1 MLAKDDDWL
10 TAGNQLDDSL
20 LMDDLWDDDADPQ
33 NDKGAA
39 SHSTGSAFPQD
50 NAETLPQK
58 AGGTG
63 SSPNVPTV
71 SQSNRESILGE
82 NANTFPQYFDDS
94 FPQSDESTTHQSDSN
109 PFQQEDVDPFQQDDR
124 HLPTQEKEESFSRSN
139 DSTVSRSNSAPLSQE
154 DAETIPHST
163 EHTVPQSNKA
173 TDSQDNKGTASRPI
187 RTTAPQDTVTPV
199 QQDTVA
205 PVQQDTVVPVQQD
218 TADTSP
224 QENAENLDQI
234 DLLANG
240 YDPFKEFADSA
251 EDRNDKESEE
261 QSAVSAFPQNNEET
275 REQGK
280 GPEEYDPFEQFDLQS
295 DDSSEPPTEQN
306 ERRDDNIIQDSSAD
320 SKKNVDMRE
329 QGDIETVF
337 PSNVP
342 MQNQRDSETEE
353 QYDSSSFQQ
362 EDSSPVRQDTGE
374 TYPKDTDSADPFDL
388 WDDPS
393 EPPEGEPQ
401 TSSPSAGSPSADDYP
416 TQTFQTGDDFWSQ
429 TDDESNGQWNAGQQ
443 TNGMPPQ
450 QFDNPPFPQES
461 VFPVEHQYDFP
472 FPQENTDIEN
482 RENGGTLIKIIAV
495 AAAILIGLGALIG
508 GGAYTY
514 HAYTTHVAEQQAEA
528 DRKQRQQSLVKAQ
541 NKWDGRKR
549 KADDLVSTI
558 KASPVA
564 ENSDV
569 QKAVEALQKTTTG
582 NPMTEK
588 DITSAL
594 EKLDGEYEK
603 TNRTYTDAMQAKAKE
618 TRTTLDGLVQQ
629 ANGLADAPDGNDKKQ
644 MQSLASQWKSTE
656 ITSDNLSDAITAST
670 ELKNLISKVDK
681 AKKDADAKK
690 KAEEEAKAKA
700 EAERQAQA
708 QQEQQQAQQ
717 PQQNPYGNMYY
728 WGGGYG
734 STGGS
739 TGGPTGGSTGNSGGG
754 VSPPPQQETPPKGN
768 SGGNVG

>member
-20 LMDDLWDDDADPQ
+20 LMDDLWDDDAAPQ
-33 NDKGAA
+33 DDKGTA
-39 SHSTGSAFPQD
+39 SHSTGSTFPQD

-58 AGGTG
+58 GDGTG
-63 SSPNVPTV
+63 SSSNVPTV
-71 SQSNRESILGE
+71 PQSNRESIPGE

-109 PFQQEDVDPFQQDDR
+109 PFQQEDVGPFQQEYNQ
-124 HLPTQEKEESFSRSN
+124 LSTQEKEEAFSRSN
-139 DSTVSRSNSAPLSQE
+139 DSTVSRSNSASLSQE

-163 EHTVPQSNKA
+163 EYTVPQSDKT
-173 TDSQDNKGTASRPI
+173 TDSQDSKGTASRPI
-187 RTTAPQDTVTPV
+187 RTAAPQNTV
-199 QQDTVA
+199 D
-205 PVQQDTVVPVQQD
+205 PVQQD
-218 TADTSP
+218 TADTTP
-224 QENAENLDQI
+224 QENAENPDQI

-240 YDPFKEFADSA
+240 YDPFKEFIDSA
-251 EDRNDKESEE
+251 EDHNDKKSEE

-295 DDSSEPPTEQN
+295 DDSSEPTTEQN

-320 SKKNVDMRE
+320 SKKNVDMQE

-342 MQNQRDSETEE
+342 MQNQWNSETEE

-362 EDSSPVRQDTGE
+362 EDGSPVRQDTGE

-393 EPPEGEPQ
+393 EPPEGGPQ
-401 TSSPSAGSPSADDYP
+401 TSSPSAGSLGADDYP

-429 TDDESNGQWNAGQQ
+429 TDDESNDQWNTGQQ

-450 QFDNPPFPQES
+450 QFDNPPFPQEN
-461 VFPVEHQYDFP
+461 VFPVEHQYDSP
-472 FPQENTDIEN
+472 FPQENTDTEN
-482 RENGGTLIKIIAV
+482 KGNGGTLIKIIAV

-569 QKAVEALQKTTTG
+569 QKAMEALQKTTTG

-656 ITSDNLSDAITAST
+656 ITSDNLSDAISAST

-728 WGGGYG
+728 GGGGYG

-739 TGGPTGGSTGNSGGG
+739 TSGSTGNSGGG
-754 VSPPPQQETPPKGN
+754 VSPQPQQETPPKGN

>member
-1 MLAKDDDWL
+1 M
-10 TAGNQLDDSL
+10 
-20 LMDDLWDDDADPQ
+20 
-33 NDKGAA
+33 
-39 SHSTGSAFPQD
+39 
-50 NAETLPQK
+50 
-58 AGGTG
+58 
-63 SSPNVPTV
+63 
-71 SQSNRESILGE
+71 E
-82 NANTFPQYFDDS
+82 NP
-94 FPQSDESTTHQSDSN
+94 
-109 PFQQEDVDPFQQDDR
+109 
-124 HLPTQEKEESFSRSN
+124 
-139 DSTVSRSNSAPLSQE
+139 
-154 DAETIPHST
+154 
-163 EHTVPQSNKA
+163 
-173 TDSQDNKGTASRPI
+173 
-187 RTTAPQDTVTPV
+187 
-199 QQDTVA
+199 
-205 PVQQDTVVPVQQD
+205 
-218 TADTSP
+218 
-224 QENAENLDQI
+224 DQI

-240 YDPFKEFADSA
+240 YDPFKEFIDSA
-251 EDRNDKESEE
+251 EDHNDKKSEE
-261 QSAVSAFPQNNEET
+261 QSAVSAFPQNNEEA

-295 DDSSEPPTEQN
+295 DDSSEPTTEQN

-320 SKKNVDMRE
+320 SKKNVDMQE

-342 MQNQRDSETEE
+342 MQNQWNSETEE

-393 EPPEGEPQ
+393 EPPEGGPQ
-401 TSSPSAGSPSADDYP
+401 TSSPSAGSLGADDYP

-429 TDDESNGQWNAGQQ
+429 TDDESNDQWNTGQQ

-450 QFDNPPFPQES
+450 QFDNPPFPQEN
-461 VFPVEHQYDFP
+461 VFPVEHQYDSP
-472 FPQENTDIEN
+472 FPQENTDTEN
-482 RENGGTLIKIIAV
+482 RGNGGTLIKIIAV

-569 QKAVEALQKTTTG
+569 QKAMEALQKTTTG

-644 MQSLASQWKSTE
+644 MQSLVSQWKSTE
-656 ITSDNLSDAITAST
+656 ITSDNLSDAISAST

-734 STGGS
+734 STGG
-739 TGGPTGGSTGNSGGG
+739 G
-754 VSPPPQQETPPKGN
+754 VSPQPQQEMPPKGN

>member
-1 MLAKDDDWL
+1 
-10 TAGNQLDDSL
+10 
-20 LMDDLWDDDADPQ
+20 
-33 NDKGAA
+33 
-39 SHSTGSAFPQD
+39 
-50 NAETLPQK
+50 
-58 AGGTG
+58 
-63 SSPNVPTV
+63 
-71 SQSNRESILGE
+71 
-82 NANTFPQYFDDS
+82 
-94 FPQSDESTTHQSDSN
+94 
-109 PFQQEDVDPFQQDDR
+109 
-124 HLPTQEKEESFSRSN
+124 
-139 DSTVSRSNSAPLSQE
+139 
-154 DAETIPHST
+154 
-163 EHTVPQSNKA
+163 
-173 TDSQDNKGTASRPI
+173 
-187 RTTAPQDTVTPV
+187 
-199 QQDTVA
+199 
-205 PVQQDTVVPVQQD
+205 
-218 TADTSP
+218 
-224 QENAENLDQI
+224 
-234 DLLANG
+234 
-240 YDPFKEFADSA
+240 
-251 EDRNDKESEE
+251 
-261 QSAVSAFPQNNEET
+261 
-275 REQGK
+275 
-280 GPEEYDPFEQFDLQS
+280 
-295 DDSSEPPTEQN
+295 
-306 ERRDDNIIQDSSAD
+306 
-320 SKKNVDMRE
+320 
-329 QGDIETVF
+329 
-337 PSNVP
+337 
-342 MQNQRDSETEE
+342 
-353 QYDSSSFQQ
+353 
-362 EDSSPVRQDTGE
+362 
-374 TYPKDTDSADPFDL
+374 
-388 WDDPS
+388 
-393 EPPEGEPQ
+393 
-401 TSSPSAGSPSADDYP
+401 
-416 TQTFQTGDDFWSQ
+416 
-429 TDDESNGQWNAGQQ
+429 
-443 TNGMPPQ
+443 MPPQ
-450 QFDNPPFPQES
+450 QFDNPPFPQEN
-461 VFPVEHQYDFP
+461 VFPVEHQYDSP
-472 FPQENTDIEN
+472 FPQENTDTEN
-482 RENGGTLIKIIAV
+482 RGNGGTLIKIIAV

-569 QKAVEALQKTTTG
+569 QKAMEALQKTTTG

-656 ITSDNLSDAITAST
+656 ITSDNLSDAISAST

-739 TGGPTGGSTGNSGGG
+739 TGNSGGG
-754 VSPPPQQETPPKGN
+754 VSPQPQQEMPPKGN

>member
-20 LMDDLWDDDADPQ
+20 LMDDLWDDDAAPQ
-33 NDKGAA
+33 DDKGTA
-39 SHSTGSAFPQD
+39 SHSTGSTFPQD

-58 AGGTG
+58 GDGAG
-63 SSPNVPTV
+63 SSSNVPTV
-71 SQSNRESILGE
+71 PQSNRESIPGE

-109 PFQQEDVDPFQQDDR
+109 PFQQEDVDPFQQEYNQ
-124 HLPTQEKEESFSRSN
+124 LSTQEKEESFSRSN
-139 DSTVSRSNSAPLSQE
+139 DSTVSRSNSASLSQE

-163 EHTVPQSNKA
+163 EHTVPQSDKT
-173 TDSQDNKGTASRPI
+173 TDSQDSKGTASRPI
-187 RTTAPQDTVTPV
+187 RTTAPQNTV
-199 QQDTVA
+199 D
-205 PVQQDTVVPVQQD
+205 PVQQD
-218 TADTSP
+218 TADTTP
-224 QENAENLDQI
+224 QENAENPDQI

-240 YDPFKEFADSA
+240 YDPFKEFIDSA
-251 EDRNDKESEE
+251 EDHNDKKSEE

-275 REQGK
+275 QEQGK

-295 DDSSEPPTEQN
+295 DDSSEPTTEQN

-320 SKKNVDMRE
+320 SKKNVDMQE

-342 MQNQRDSETEE
+342 MQNQWNSETEE

-393 EPPEGEPQ
+393 EPPEGGPQ
-401 TSSPSAGSPSADDYP
+401 TSSPSAGSLGADDYP

-429 TDDESNGQWNAGQQ
+429 TDDESNGQWNTGQQ

-450 QFDNPPFPQES
+450 QFDNPPFPQEN
-461 VFPVEHQYDFP
+461 VFPVEHQYDSP
-472 FPQENTDIEN
+472 FPQENTDTEN
-482 RENGGTLIKIIAV
+482 RGNGGTLIKIIAV

-569 QKAVEALQKTTTG
+569 QKAMEALQKTTTG

-656 ITSDNLSDAITAST
+656 ITSDNLSDAISAST

-728 WGGGYG
+728 RGGGYG

-739 TGGPTGGSTGNSGGG
+739 TGGSIGNSGGG
-754 VSPPPQQETPPKGN
+754 VSPQPQQETPPKGN

>member
-20 LMDDLWDDDADPQ
+20 LMDDLWDDDAAPQ
-33 NDKGAA
+33 DDKGTA
-39 SHSTGSAFPQD
+39 SHSTGSTFPQD

-58 AGGTG
+58 GDGAG
-63 SSPNVPTV
+63 SSSNVPIV
-71 SQSNRESILGE
+71 PQSNRESIPGE

-109 PFQQEDVDPFQQDDR
+109 PFQQEDVDPFQQGDSQ
-124 HLPTQEKEESFSRSN
+124 LSTQEKEESFSRSN
-139 DSTVSRSNSAPLSQE
+139 DSTVSHSNSASLSQE

-163 EHTVPQSNKA
+163 EHTVPQSDKT
-173 TDSQDNKGTASRPI
+173 TDSQDGKGTASRPI
-187 RTTAPQDTVTPV
+187 RTTAPQNTV
-199 QQDTVA
+199 D
-205 PVQQDTVVPVQQD
+205 PVQQD
-218 TADTSP
+218 TADTTP
-224 QENAENLDQI
+224 QENAENPDQI

-240 YDPFKEFADSA
+240 YDPFKEFIDSA
-251 EDRNDKESEE
+251 EDHNDKKSEE

-295 DDSSEPPTEQN
+295 DDSSEPTTEQN

-320 SKKNVDMRE
+320 SKKNVDMQE

-342 MQNQRDSETEE
+342 MQNQWNSETEE

-393 EPPEGEPQ
+393 EPPEGGPQ
-401 TSSPSAGSPSADDYP
+401 TSSPSAGSLGADDYP

-429 TDDESNGQWNAGQQ
+429 TDDESNGQWNTGQQ

-450 QFDNPPFPQES
+450 QFDNPPFPQEN
-461 VFPVEHQYDFP
+461 VFPVEHQYDSP
-472 FPQENTDIEN
+472 FPQENTDTEN
-482 RENGGTLIKIIAV
+482 RGNGGTLIKIIAV

-569 QKAVEALQKTTTG
+569 QKAMEALQKTTTG

-656 ITSDNLSDAITAST
+656 ITSDNLSDAISAST

-728 WGGGYG
+728 GGGGYG

-739 TGGPTGGSTGNSGGG
+739 TGGSTVNSGGG
-754 VSPPPQQETPPKGN
+754 VSPQPQQETPPKGN

>member
-71 SQSNRESILGE
+71 PQSNRESILGE

-109 PFQQEDVDPFQQDDR
+109 PFQQEDVDPFQQEYNQ
-124 HLPTQEKEESFSRSN
+124 LSTQEKEEPFSRSN
-139 DSTVSRSNSAPLSQE
+139 DSTVSRSNSASLSQE

-163 EHTVPQSNKA
+163 EHTVPQSDKT
-173 TDSQDNKGTASRPI
+173 TDSQDSKGTASRPI
-187 RTTAPQDTVTPV
+187 RTTAPQNTV
-199 QQDTVA
+199 D
-205 PVQQDTVVPVQQD
+205 PVQQD
-218 TADTSP
+218 TADTTP
-224 QENAENLDQI
+224 RENAENPDQI

-251 EDRNDKESEE
+251 EDRNDKKSEE

-295 DDSSEPPTEQN
+295 DDSSEPTTEQN

-320 SKKNVDMRE
+320 SKKNVDMQE

-429 TDDESNGQWNAGQQ
+429 TDDESNGQWNTGQQ

-450 QFDNPPFPQES
+450 QFDNPPFPQE
-461 VFPVEHQYDFP
+461 
-472 FPQENTDIEN
+472 NTDTEN

-569 QKAVEALQKTTTG
+569 QKAMEALRKTTTG

-754 VSPPPQQETPPKGN
+754 VSPQPQQETPPKGN

>member
-20 LMDDLWDDDADPQ
+20 LMDDLWDDDAAPQ
-33 NDKGAA
+33 DDKGTA
-39 SHSTGSAFPQD
+39 SHSTGSTFPQD

-58 AGGTG
+58 GDGAG
-63 SSPNVPTV
+63 SSSNVPTV
-71 SQSNRESILGE
+71 PQSNRESIPGE

-109 PFQQEDVDPFQQDDR
+109 PFQQEDVDPFQQDDSQ
-124 HLPTQEKEESFSRSN
+124 LSTQEKEESFSRSN
-139 DSTVSRSNSAPLSQE
+139 SASLSQE

-163 EHTVPQSNKA
+163 EHTVPQSDKT
-173 TDSQDNKGTASRPI
+173 TDSQDSKGTASRPI
-187 RTTAPQDTVTPV
+187 RTTAPQNTV
-199 QQDTVA
+199 D
-205 PVQQDTVVPVQQD
+205 PVQQD
-218 TADTSP
+218 TADTTP
-224 QENAENLDQI
+224 QENAENPDQI

-240 YDPFKEFADSA
+240 YDPFKEFIDSA
-251 EDRNDKESEE
+251 EDHNDKKSEE

-280 GPEEYDPFEQFDLQS
+280 GPEKYDPFEQFDLQS
-295 DDSSEPPTEQN
+295 DDSSEPTTEQN

-320 SKKNVDMRE
+320 SKKNVDMQE

-342 MQNQRDSETEE
+342 MQNQWNSETEE

-393 EPPEGEPQ
+393 EPPEGGPQ
-401 TSSPSAGSPSADDYP
+401 TSSPSAGSLGADDYP

-429 TDDESNGQWNAGQQ
+429 TDDESNDQWNTGQQ

-450 QFDNPPFPQES
+450 QFDNPPFPQEN
-461 VFPVEHQYDFP
+461 VFPVEHQYDSP
-472 FPQENTDIEN
+472 FPQENTDTEN
-482 RENGGTLIKIIAV
+482 RGNGGTLIKIIAV

-514 HAYTTHVAEQQAEA
+514 HAYTTHVAGQQAEA

-569 QKAVEALQKTTTG
+569 QKAMEALQKTTTG

-656 ITSDNLSDAITAST
+656 ITSDNLSDAISAST

-739 TGGPTGGSTGNSGGG
+739 TDNSGGE
-754 VSPPPQQETPPKGN
+754 VSPQPQQETPPKGN

>member
-20 LMDDLWDDDADPQ
+20 LMDDLWDDDAAPQ
-33 NDKGAA
+33 DDKGTA
-39 SHSTGSAFPQD
+39 SHSTGSTFPQD

-58 AGGTG
+58 SDGAG
-63 SSPNVPTV
+63 SSSNVPTV
-71 SQSNRESILGE
+71 PQSNRESIPGE

-109 PFQQEDVDPFQQDDR
+109 PFQQEDVDPFQQDDSQLST
-124 HLPTQEKEESFSRSN
+124 HEKEESFSRSN
-139 DSTVSRSNSAPLSQE
+139 DSTVSRFNSASLSQE

-163 EHTVPQSNKA
+163 EHTVPQSDKT
-173 TDSQDNKGTASRPI
+173 TDSQDSKGTASRPI
-187 RTTAPQDTVTPV
+187 RTTAPQNTV
-199 QQDTVA
+199 D
-205 PVQQDTVVPVQQD
+205 PVQQD
-218 TADTSP
+218 TADTTP
-224 QENAENLDQI
+224 QENAENPDQI

-240 YDPFKEFADSA
+240 YDPFKEFIDSA
-251 EDRNDKESEE
+251 EDHNDKKSEE

-295 DDSSEPPTEQN
+295 DDSSEPTTEQN

-320 SKKNVDMRE
+320 SKKNVDMQE

-342 MQNQRDSETEE
+342 MQNQWDSETEE

-393 EPPEGEPQ
+393 EPPEGGPQ
-401 TSSPSAGSPSADDYP
+401 TSSPSAGSLGADDYP

-429 TDDESNGQWNAGQQ
+429 TDDESNGQWNTGQQ

-450 QFDNPPFPQES
+450 QFDNPPFPQEN
-461 VFPVEHQYDFP
+461 VFPVEHQYDSP
-472 FPQENTDIEN
+472 FPQENTDTEN
-482 RENGGTLIKIIAV
+482 RGNGGTLIKIIAI

-569 QKAVEALQKTTTG
+569 QKAMEALQKTTTG

-656 ITSDNLSDAITAST
+656 ITSDNLSDAISAST

-739 TGGPTGGSTGNSGGG
+739 TGGSTDNSGGG
-754 VSPPPQQETPPKGN
+754 VSPQPQQETPPKGN

>member
-20 LMDDLWDDDADPQ
+20 LMDDLWDDDAAPQ
-33 NDKGAA
+33 DDKGTA
-39 SHSTGSAFPQD
+39 SHSTGSTFPQD

-58 AGGTG
+58 GDGAG
-63 SSPNVPTV
+63 SSSNVPTV
-71 SQSNRESILGE
+71 PQSNRESIPGE

-109 PFQQEDVDPFQQDDR
+109 PFQQEDVVPFQQDDSQ
-124 HLPTQEKEESFSRSN
+124 LSTQEKEESFSRSN
-139 DSTVSRSNSAPLSQE
+139 DSTVSRSNSASLSQE

-163 EHTVPQSNKA
+163 EHTVPQSDKT
-173 TDSQDNKGTASRPI
+173 TDSQDSKGTASRPI
-187 RTTAPQDTVTPV
+187 RTTAPQNTV
-199 QQDTVA
+199 D
-205 PVQQDTVVPVQQD
+205 PVQQD
-218 TADTSP
+218 TADTTP
-224 QENAENLDQI
+224 QENAENPDQI

-240 YDPFKEFADSA
+240 YDPFKEFIDSA
-251 EDRNDKESEE
+251 EDHNDKKSEE

-295 DDSSEPPTEQN
+295 DDSSEPTTEQN

-320 SKKNVDMRE
+320 SKKNVDMQE

-342 MQNQRDSETEE
+342 MQNQWNSETEE

-393 EPPEGEPQ
+393 EPPEGGPQ
-401 TSSPSAGSPSADDYP
+401 TSSPSAGSLGADDYP

-429 TDDESNGQWNAGQQ
+429 TDDESNDQWNTGQQ

-450 QFDNPPFPQES
+450 QFDNPPFPQEN
-461 VFPVEHQYDFP
+461 VFPVEHQYDSP
-472 FPQENTDIEN
+472 FPQENTDTEN
-482 RENGGTLIKIIAV
+482 RGNGGTLIKIIAV

-569 QKAVEALQKTTTG
+569 QKAMEALQKTTTG

-656 ITSDNLSDAITAST
+656 ITSDNLSDAISAST

-739 TGGPTGGSTGNSGGG
+739 TGESTGNSGGG
-754 VSPPPQQETPPKGN
+754 VSPQPQQETPPKGN

>member
-63 SSPNVPTV
+63 SSSNVPTV
-71 SQSNRESILGE
+71 SQSNRESIPGE

-94 FPQSDESTTHQSDSN
+94 FPQSDESTTHQSDSD
-109 PFQQEDVDPFQQDDR
+109 PFQQEDVDPFQQDDVDPFQQDDR
-124 HLPTQEKEESFSRSN
+124 QLPTQEKEESFSRSN
-139 DSTVSRSNSAPLSQE
+139 DSTVSRSNSATLSQE

-163 EHTVPQSNKA
+163 DHTVPQSNKT
-173 TDSQDNKGTASRPI
+173 TDSQGNKGTASRPI
-187 RTTAPQDTVTPV
+187 RTTVPQNTVE
-199 QQDTVA
+199 
-205 PVQQDTVVPVQQD
+205 PVQQD
-218 TADTSP
+218 TADTTP

-240 YDPFKEFADSA
+240 YDPFEEFADSA
-251 EDRNDKESEE
+251 EDCNDKKSEE
-261 QSAVSAFPQNNEET
+261 QSTVSAFPQNNEET

-320 SKKNVDMRE
+320 SKKNVDMQE

-401 TSSPSAGSPSADDYP
+401 TSSPSTGSPSADDYP

-450 QFDNPPFPQES
+450 QFDNPPFPQEI
-461 VFPVEHQYDFP
+461 
-472 FPQENTDIEN
+472 TDTEN
-482 RENGGTLIKIIAV
+482 RENGGTLTKIIAV

-549 KADDLVSTI
+549 RADDLVSTI

-569 QKAVEALQKTTTG
+569 QNAVEALQKTTTG

-656 ITSDNLSDAITAST
+656 ITSDNLSDAIAAST

-681 AKKDADAKK
+681 AKKDTDAKK

-739 TGGPTGGSTGNSGGG
+739 TGNSGGG

-768 SGGNVG
+768 SGGNIG

>member
-94 FPQSDESTTHQSDSN
+94 FPQSGESTTHQSDSN

-154 DAETIPHST
+154 DAETIPHYT

-187 RTTAPQDTVTPV
+187 RTTAPQNTVTPV

-205 PVQQDTVVPVQQD
+205 PVQQD

-320 SKKNVDMRE
+320 SKKNVDMQE
-329 QGDIETVF
+329 QGDIEPVF

-342 MQNQRDSETEE
+342 MQNQRGSETEE

-472 FPQENTDIEN
+472 FPQENTDTEN

>member
-63 SSPNVPTV
+63 SSSNVPTV
-71 SQSNRESILGE
+71 SQSNRESIPGE

-94 FPQSDESTTHQSDSN
+94 FPQSDESTTHQSDSDPFQQEDVD

-124 HLPTQEKEESFSRSN
+124 QLPTQEKEESFSRSN
-139 DSTVSRSNSAPLSQE
+139 DSTVSRSNSATLSQE

-163 EHTVPQSNKA
+163 EHTVPQSNKT

-187 RTTAPQDTVTPV
+187 RTTAPQNTV
-199 QQDTVA
+199 D
-205 PVQQDTVVPVQQD
+205 PVQQD
-218 TADTSP
+218 TADTTP

-251 EDRNDKESEE
+251 EDCNDKESEE
-261 QSAVSAFPQNNEET
+261 QSAVSAFPQNNKET
-275 REQGK
+275 RGQGK

-295 DDSSEPPTEQN
+295 GDSSEPPTEQN

-320 SKKNVDMRE
+320 SKKNVDMQE
-329 QGDIETVF
+329 QGVIETVF

-362 EDSSPVRQDTGE
+362 EDSSPVKQDTGE
-374 TYPKDTDSADPFDL
+374 KYPKDTDSADPFDL

-450 QFDNPPFPQES
+450 QFDNPPFPQEN
-461 VFPVEHQYDFP
+461 VFPVEHQYDSP
-472 FPQENTDIEN
+472 FPQESTDTEN

-603 TNRTYTDAMQAKAKE
+603 TNRTYTDAMQAKAEE

-656 ITSDNLSDAITAST
+656 ITSDNLSDAITASI

-708 QQEQQQAQQ
+708 QQEPQQAQQ

>member
-58 AGGTG
+58 VGGTG
-63 SSPNVPTV
+63 SSSNVPTV
-71 SQSNRESILGE
+71 PQSNRESIPGE

-109 PFQQEDVDPFQQDDR
+109 PFQQEGVDPFQQDDR

-139 DSTVSRSNSAPLSQE
+139 DSTVSRSNSATLSQE

-163 EHTVPQSNKA
+163 EHTVPQSNKT

-187 RTTAPQDTVTPV
+187 RTTDPQNTV
-199 QQDTVA
+199 D
-205 PVQQDTVVPVQQD
+205 PVQQD
-218 TADTSP
+218 TADTTP
-224 QENAENLDQI
+224 QENAEKLDQI

-251 EDRNDKESEE
+251 EDCNDKKSEE
-261 QSAVSAFPQNNEET
+261 QSTVSAFPQNNEET

-320 SKKNVDMRE
+320 SKKNVDMQG

-342 MQNQRDSETEE
+342 MQNQRGSETEE

-362 EDSSPVRQDTGE
+362 EDSSPVRRDTGE

-450 QFDNPPFPQES
+450 QFDNPPFPQED
-461 VFPVEHQYDFP
+461 VFPVEHQYDSP
-472 FPQENTDIEN
+472 FPQESTDTEN

-603 TNRTYTDAMQAKAKE
+603 TNRTYTDAIQAKAKE

-739 TGGPTGGSTGNSGGG
+739 TGGPTGNSGGG
-754 VSPPPQQETPPKGN
+754 VSPQPQQETPPKGN

>member
-20 LMDDLWDDDADPQ
+20 LMDDLWDDDAAPQ
-33 NDKGAA
+33 DDKGTA
-39 SHSTGSAFPQD
+39 SHSTGSTFPQD

-58 AGGTG
+58 SDGAG
-63 SSPNVPTV
+63 SSSNVPTV
-71 SQSNRESILGE
+71 PQSNRESIPGE

-109 PFQQEDVDPFQQDDR
+109 PFQQEDVDPFQQDDSQLST
-124 HLPTQEKEESFSRSN
+124 HEKEESFSRSN
-139 DSTVSRSNSAPLSQE
+139 DSTVSRFNSASLSQE

-163 EHTVPQSNKA
+163 EHTVPQSDKT
-173 TDSQDNKGTASRPI
+173 TDSQDSKGTASRPI
-187 RTTAPQDTVTPV
+187 RTTAPQNTV
-199 QQDTVA
+199 D
-205 PVQQDTVVPVQQD
+205 PVQQD
-218 TADTSP
+218 TADTTP
-224 QENAENLDQI
+224 QENAENPDQI

-240 YDPFKEFADSA
+240 YDPFKEFIDSA
-251 EDRNDKESEE
+251 EDHNDKKSEE

-295 DDSSEPPTEQN
+295 DDSSEPTTEQN

-320 SKKNVDMRE
+320 SKKNVDMQE

-342 MQNQRDSETEE
+342 MQNHWDSETEE

-393 EPPEGEPQ
+393 EPPEGGPQ
-401 TSSPSAGSPSADDYP
+401 TSSPSAGSLGADDYP

-429 TDDESNGQWNAGQQ
+429 TDDESNGQWNTGQQ

-450 QFDNPPFPQES
+450 QFDNPPFPQEN
-461 VFPVEHQYDFP
+461 VFPVEHQYDSP
-472 FPQENTDIEN
+472 FPQENTDTEN
-482 RENGGTLIKIIAV
+482 RGNGGTLIKIIAI

-569 QKAVEALQKTTTG
+569 QKAMEALQKTTTG

-656 ITSDNLSDAITAST
+656 ITSDNLSDAISAST

-739 TGGPTGGSTGNSGGG
+739 TGGSTDNSGGG
-754 VSPPPQQETPPKGN
+754 VSPQPQQETPPKGN

>member
-20 LMDDLWDDDADPQ
+20 LMDDLWDDDAAPQ
-33 NDKGAA
+33 DDKSAA
-39 SHSTGSAFPQD
+39 SHSTGSTFPQD

-58 AGGTG
+58 SDGTG
-63 SSPNVPTV
+63 SSSNVPTV
-71 SQSNRESILGE
+71 PQSNRESIPSE

-124 HLPTQEKEESFSRSN
+124 QLPTQEKEESFSRSN
-139 DSTVSRSNSAPLSQE
+139 DSTVSRSNSATLSQE
-154 DAETIPHST
+154 DAETLPHST
-163 EHTVPQSNKA
+163 EHTVPQSNKT
-173 TDSQDNKGTASRPI
+173 TDSQDNKGTASHPI
-187 RTTAPQDTVTPV
+187 RTTAPQNTVDPV
-199 QQDTVA
+199 QQDTV
-205 PVQQDTVVPVQQD
+205 DPVQQD
-218 TADTSP
+218 TADTTP

-261 QSAVSAFPQNNEET
+261 QSTVSAFPQNNEET

-306 ERRDDNIIQDSSAD
+306 ERRDDNFIQDSSAD
-320 SKKNVDMRE
+320 SKKNVDMQE

-401 TSSPSAGSPSADDYP
+401 TSSPSTGSPSADDYP

-450 QFDNPPFPQES
+450 QFDNPPFPQEI
-461 VFPVEHQYDFP
+461 VFPVEQQYDSL
-472 FPQENTDIEN
+472 FPQENTDTEN

>member
-20 LMDDLWDDDADPQ
+20 LMDDLWDDDAAPQ
-33 NDKGAA
+33 DDKGTA
-39 SHSTGSAFPQD
+39 SHSTGSTFPQD

-58 AGGTG
+58 GDGAG
-63 SSPNVPTV
+63 SSSNVPTV
-71 SQSNRESILGE
+71 PQSNRESIPGE

-109 PFQQEDVDPFQQDDR
+109 PFQQEDVDPFQQGDSQ
-124 HLPTQEKEESFSRSN
+124 LSTQEKEESFSRSN
-139 DSTVSRSNSAPLSQE
+139 SASLSQE

-163 EHTVPQSNKA
+163 EHTVPQSDKT
-173 TDSQDNKGTASRPI
+173 TDSQDSKGTASRPI
-187 RTTAPQDTVTPV
+187 RTTAPQNTV
-199 QQDTVA
+199 D
-205 PVQQDTVVPVQQD
+205 PVQQD
-218 TADTSP
+218 TADTTP
-224 QENAENLDQI
+224 QENAENPDQI

-240 YDPFKEFADSA
+240 YDPFKEFIDSA
-251 EDRNDKESEE
+251 EDHNDKKSEE

-295 DDSSEPPTEQN
+295 DDSSEPTTEQN

-320 SKKNVDMRE
+320 SKKNVDMQE

-342 MQNQRDSETEE
+342 MQNQWNSETEE

-393 EPPEGEPQ
+393 EPPEGGPQ
-401 TSSPSAGSPSADDYP
+401 TSSPSAGSLGADDYP

-429 TDDESNGQWNAGQQ
+429 TDDESNGQWNTGQQ

-461 VFPVEHQYDFP
+461 VFPVEHQYDSP
-472 FPQENTDIEN
+472 FPQENTDTEN
-482 RENGGTLIKIIAV
+482 RGNGGTLIKIIAV

-569 QKAVEALQKTTTG
+569 QKAMEALQKTTTG

-656 ITSDNLSDAITAST
+656 ITSDNLSDAISVST

-728 WGGGYG
+728 GGGGYG

-739 TGGPTGGSTGNSGGG
+739 TGGLTGNSGGG
-754 VSPPPQQETPPKGN
+754 VSPQPQQEMPPKGN

>member
-63 SSPNVPTV
+63 SSSNVPTV
-71 SQSNRESILGE
+71 SQSNRESIPGE

-94 FPQSDESTTHQSDSN
+94 FPQSDESTTHQSDSDPFQQEDVDPFQQEDVD

-124 HLPTQEKEESFSRSN
+124 QLPTQEKEESFSRSN
-139 DSTVSRSNSAPLSQE
+139 DSTVSRSNSATLSQE

-163 EHTVPQSNKA
+163 EHTVPQSNKT

-187 RTTAPQDTVTPV
+187 RTTAPQNTV
-199 QQDTVA
+199 D
-205 PVQQDTVVPVQQD
+205 PVQQD
-218 TADTSP
+218 TADTTP

-251 EDRNDKESEE
+251 EDCNDKESEE
-261 QSAVSAFPQNNEET
+261 QSAVSAFPQNNKET
-275 REQGK
+275 RGQGK

-295 DDSSEPPTEQN
+295 GDSSEPPTEQN

-320 SKKNVDMRE
+320 SKKNVDMQE
-329 QGDIETVF
+329 QGVIETVF

-362 EDSSPVRQDTGE
+362 EDSSPVKQDTGE
-374 TYPKDTDSADPFDL
+374 KYPKDTDSADPFDL

-450 QFDNPPFPQES
+450 QFDNPPFPQEN
-461 VFPVEHQYDFP
+461 VFPVEHQYDSP
-472 FPQENTDIEN
+472 FPQESTDTEN

-603 TNRTYTDAMQAKAKE
+603 TNRTYTDAMQAKAEE

-728 WGGGYG
+728 WGGG
-734 STGGS
+734 
-739 TGGPTGGSTGNSGGG
+739 STGNSGGG

>member
-20 LMDDLWDDDADPQ
+20 LMDDLWDDDAAPQ
-33 NDKGAA
+33 DDKGTA
-39 SHSTGSAFPQD
+39 SHSTGSTFPQD

-58 AGGTG
+58 GDGAG
-63 SSPNVPTV
+63 SSSNVPTV
-71 SQSNRESILGE
+71 PQSNRESIPGE

-109 PFQQEDVDPFQQDDR
+109 PFQQEDVDPFQQDDSQ
-124 HLPTQEKEESFSRSN
+124 LSTQEKEESFSRSN
-139 DSTVSRSNSAPLSQE
+139 SATLSQE

-163 EHTVPQSNKA
+163 EHTVPQSDKT
-173 TDSQDNKGTASRPI
+173 TDSQGNKGTASRPI
-187 RTTAPQDTVTPV
+187 RTTAPQNTVE
-199 QQDTVA
+199 
-205 PVQQDTVVPVQQD
+205 PVQQD
-218 TADTSP
+218 TADTTP
-224 QENAENLDQI
+224 QENTENLDQI

-251 EDRNDKESEE
+251 EDCNDKKSEE
-261 QSAVSAFPQNNEET
+261 QSTVSAFPQNNEET

-320 SKKNVDMRE
+320 SKKNVNMQE

-461 VFPVEHQYDFP
+461 VFPVEHQYDSP
-472 FPQENTDIEN
+472 FPQESTDTEN

-603 TNRTYTDAMQAKAKE
+603 TNRTYTDAIQAKAKE

-700 EAERQAQA
+700 EAERQAQT

>member
-63 SSPNVPTV
+63 SSSNVPTV
-71 SQSNRESILGE
+71 SQSNRESIPGE

-94 FPQSDESTTHQSDSN
+94 FPQSDESTTHQSDSD

-124 HLPTQEKEESFSRSN
+124 QLPTQEKEESFSRSN
-139 DSTVSRSNSAPLSQE
+139 DSTVSRSNSATLSQE

-163 EHTVPQSNKA
+163 EHTVPQSNKT

-187 RTTAPQDTVTPV
+187 RTTAPQNTV
-199 QQDTVA
+199 D
-205 PVQQDTVVPVQQD
+205 PVQQD
-218 TADTSP
+218 TADTTS

-240 YDPFKEFADSA
+240 YDPF
-251 EDRNDKESEE
+251 
-261 QSAVSAFPQNNEET
+261 
-275 REQGK
+275 
-280 GPEEYDPFEQFDLQS
+280 EQFDLQS
-295 DDSSEPPTEQN
+295 GDSSEPPTEQN

-320 SKKNVDMRE
+320 SKKNVDMQE
-329 QGDIETVF
+329 QGVIETVF

-342 MQNQRDSETEE
+342 MQNQRHSETEE

-362 EDSSPVRQDTGE
+362 EDSSPVKQDTGE
-374 TYPKDTDSADPFDL
+374 KYPKDTDSADPFDL

-450 QFDNPPFPQES
+450 QFDNPPFPQEN
-461 VFPVEHQYDFP
+461 VFPVEHQYDSP
-472 FPQENTDIEN
+472 FPQESTDTEN

-754 VSPPPQQETPPKGN
+754 VSPQPQQETPPKGN

>member
-20 LMDDLWDDDADPQ
+20 LMDDLWDDDAAPQ
-33 NDKGAA
+33 DDKGTA
-39 SHSTGSAFPQD
+39 SHSTGSTFPQD

-58 AGGTG
+58 GDGTG
-63 SSPNVPTV
+63 SSSNVPTV
-71 SQSNRESILGE
+71 PQSNRESIPGE

-109 PFQQEDVDPFQQDDR
+109 PFQQEDVDPFQQDDSQ
-124 HLPTQEKEESFSRSN
+124 LSTQEKEESFSRSN
-139 DSTVSRSNSAPLSQE
+139 DSTVSRSNSASLSQE

-163 EHTVPQSNKA
+163 EHTVPQSDKT
-173 TDSQDNKGTASRPI
+173 TDSQDSKGTASRPI
-187 RTTAPQDTVTPV
+187 RTTAPQNTV
-199 QQDTVA
+199 D
-205 PVQQDTVVPVQQD
+205 PVQQD
-218 TADTSP
+218 TADTTP
-224 QENAENLDQI
+224 QENAENPDQI

-240 YDPFKEFADSA
+240 YDPFKEFIDSA
-251 EDRNDKESEE
+251 EDHNDKKSEE

-295 DDSSEPPTEQN
+295 DDSSEPTTEQN

-320 SKKNVDMRE
+320 SKKNVDMQE

-342 MQNQRDSETEE
+342 MQNQWNSETEE

-393 EPPEGEPQ
+393 EPPEGGPQ
-401 TSSPSAGSPSADDYP
+401 TSSPSAGSLGADDYP

-429 TDDESNGQWNAGQQ
+429 TDDESNDQWNTGQQ

-450 QFDNPPFPQES
+450 QFDNPPFPQEN
-461 VFPVEHQYDFP
+461 VFPVEHQYDSP
-472 FPQENTDIEN
+472 FPQENTDTEN
-482 RENGGTLIKIIAV
+482 RGNGGTLIKIIAV

-569 QKAVEALQKTTTG
+569 QKAMEALQKTTTG

-656 ITSDNLSDAITAST
+656 ITSDNLSDAISAST

-728 WGGGYG
+728 GGGGYG

-739 TGGPTGGSTGNSGGG
+739 TGGPTGNSGGG
-754 VSPPPQQETPPKGN
+754 VSPQPQQEMPPKGN

>member
-20 LMDDLWDDDADPQ
+20 LMDDLWDDDAAPQ
-33 NDKGAA
+33 DDKGTA
-39 SHSTGSAFPQD
+39 SHSTGSTFPQD

-58 AGGTG
+58 GDGAG
-63 SSPNVPTV
+63 SSSNVPTV
-71 SQSNRESILGE
+71 PQSNRESIPGE

-109 PFQQEDVDPFQQDDR
+109 PFQQEDVDPFQQEYNQ
-124 HLPTQEKEESFSRSN
+124 LSTQEKEESFSRSN
-139 DSTVSRSNSAPLSQE
+139 DSTVSRSNSASLSQE

-163 EHTVPQSNKA
+163 EHTVPQSDKT
-173 TDSQDNKGTASRPI
+173 TDSQDSKGTASRPI
-187 RTTAPQDTVTPV
+187 RTTAPQNTV
-199 QQDTVA
+199 D
-205 PVQQDTVVPVQQD
+205 PVQQD
-218 TADTSP
+218 TADTTP
-224 QENAENLDQI
+224 QENAENPDQI

-240 YDPFKEFADSA
+240 YDPFKEFIDSA
-251 EDRNDKESEE
+251 EDHNDKKSEE

-275 REQGK
+275 QEQGK

-295 DDSSEPPTEQN
+295 DDSSEPTTEQN

-320 SKKNVDMRE
+320 SKKNVDMQE

-342 MQNQRDSETEE
+342 MQNQWNSETEE

-393 EPPEGEPQ
+393 EPPEGGPQ
-401 TSSPSAGSPSADDYP
+401 TSSPSAGSLGADDYP

-429 TDDESNGQWNAGQQ
+429 TDDESNGQWNTGQQ

-450 QFDNPPFPQES
+450 QFDNPPFPQEN
-461 VFPVEHQYDFP
+461 VFPVEHQYDSP
-472 FPQENTDIEN
+472 FPQENTDTEN
-482 RENGGTLIKIIAV
+482 RGNGGTLIKIIAV

-569 QKAVEALQKTTTG
+569 QKAMEALQKTTTG

-656 ITSDNLSDAITAST
+656 ITSDNLSDAISAST

-728 WGGGYG
+728 RGWGYG

-739 TGGPTGGSTGNSGGG
+739 TGGSIGNSGGG
-754 VSPPPQQETPPKGN
+754 VSPQPQQETPPKGN

>member
-20 LMDDLWDDDADPQ
+20 LMDDLWDDDAAPQ
-33 NDKGAA
+33 DDKSAA
-39 SHSTGSAFPQD
+39 SHSTGSTFPQD

-58 AGGTG
+58 SDGTG
-63 SSPNVPTV
+63 SSSNVPTV
-71 SQSNRESILGE
+71 PQSNRESIPGE

-109 PFQQEDVDPFQQDDR
+109 PFQQEDVDPFQQEYNQ
-124 HLPTQEKEESFSRSN
+124 LSIQEKEDPFSRSN
-139 DSTVSRSNSAPLSQE
+139 DSTVSRSNSASLSQE

-163 EHTVPQSNKA
+163 EHTVPQSDKT
-173 TDSQDNKGTASRPI
+173 TDSQDSKGTASRPI
-187 RTTAPQDTVTPV
+187 RTTAPQNTV
-199 QQDTVA
+199 D
-205 PVQQDTVVPVQQD
+205 PVQQD
-218 TADTSP
+218 TADTTP

-240 YDPFKEFADSA
+240 YDPFKEFIDSA
-251 EDRNDKESEE
+251 EDHNDKKSEE
-261 QSAVSAFPQNNEET
+261 QSAVSAFPQNNKET
-275 REQGK
+275 RGQGK

-295 DDSSEPPTEQN
+295 GDSSEPPTEQN

-320 SKKNVDMRE
+320 SKKNVDMQE
-329 QGDIETVF
+329 QGVIETVF

-362 EDSSPVRQDTGE
+362 EDSSPVKQDTGE
-374 TYPKDTDSADPFDL
+374 KYPKDTDSADPFDL

-416 TQTFQTGDDFWSQ
+416 TQTFQTGNDFWSQ

-450 QFDNPPFPQES
+450 QFDNPPFPQEN
-461 VFPVEHQYDFP
+461 VFPVEHQYDSP
-472 FPQENTDIEN
+472 FPQENTDTEN

-603 TNRTYTDAMQAKAKE
+603 TNRTYTDAMQAKAEE

>member
-20 LMDDLWDDDADPQ
+20 LMDDLWDDDAAPQ
-33 NDKGAA
+33 DDKGTA
-39 SHSTGSAFPQD
+39 SHSTVSTFPQD

-58 AGGTG
+58 GDGAG
-63 SSPNVPTV
+63 SSSNVPTV
-71 SQSNRESILGE
+71 PQSNRESIPGE

-109 PFQQEDVDPFQQDDR
+109 PFQQEDVDPFQQDDSQ
-124 HLPTQEKEESFSRSN
+124 LSTQEKEESFSRSN
-139 DSTVSRSNSAPLSQE
+139 DSTVSRSNSASLSQE

-163 EHTVPQSNKA
+163 EHTVPQSDKT
-173 TDSQDNKGTASRPI
+173 TDSQDGKGTASRPI
-187 RTTAPQDTVTPV
+187 RTTAPQN
-199 QQDTVA
+199 TVA
-205 PVQQDTVVPVQQD
+205 PVQQDT
-218 TADTSP
+218 ADTTP
-224 QENAENLDQI
+224 QENAENPDQI

-240 YDPFKEFADSA
+240 YDPFKEFIDSA
-251 EDRNDKESEE
+251 EDHNDKKSEE

-295 DDSSEPPTEQN
+295 DDSSEPTTEQN

-320 SKKNVDMRE
+320 SKKNVDMQE

-342 MQNQRDSETEE
+342 MQNQWNSETEE

-393 EPPEGEPQ
+393 EPPEGGPQ
-401 TSSPSAGSPSADDYP
+401 TSSPSAGSLGADDYP

-429 TDDESNGQWNAGQQ
+429 TDDESNDQWNTGQQ

-450 QFDNPPFPQES
+450 QFDNPPFPQEN
-461 VFPVEHQYDFP
+461 VFPVEHQYDSP
-472 FPQENTDIEN
+472 FPQENTDTEN
-482 RENGGTLIKIIAV
+482 RGNGGTLIKIIAV

-569 QKAVEALQKTTTG
+569 QKAMEALQKTTTG

-656 ITSDNLSDAITAST
+656 ITSDNLSDAISAST

-739 TGGPTGGSTGNSGGG
+739 TGNSGGG
-754 VSPPPQQETPPKGN
+754 VSPQPQQEMPPKGN

>member
-1 MLAKDDDWL
+1 MMLAKDDDWL

-63 SSPNVPTV
+63 SSSNVPTV
-71 SQSNRESILGE
+71 SQSNRESIPGE

-109 PFQQEDVDPFQQDDR
+109 PFQQEDVDPFQQEYNQ
-124 HLPTQEKEESFSRSN
+124 LSTQEKEEPFSRSN
-139 DSTVSRSNSAPLSQE
+139 DSTVSRSNSASLSQE

-163 EHTVPQSNKA
+163 EHTVPQSDKT
-173 TDSQDNKGTASRPI
+173 TDSQDSKGTASRPI
-187 RTTAPQDTVTPV
+187 RTTAPQNTV
-199 QQDTVA
+199 D
-205 PVQQDTVVPVQQD
+205 PVQQD
-218 TADTSP
+218 TADTTP
-224 QENAENLDQI
+224 QENAENPDQI

-240 YDPFKEFADSA
+240 YDPFKEFIDSA
-251 EDRNDKESEE
+251 EDHNDKKSEE

-295 DDSSEPPTEQN
+295 DDSSEPTTEQN
-306 ERRDDNIIQDSSAD
+306 ERRDDNIIQVSSTD
-320 SKKNVDMRE
+320 SKKNVDMQE

-337 PSNVP
+337 PSSVP
-342 MQNQRDSETEE
+342 MQNQWNSETEE

-393 EPPEGEPQ
+393 EPPEGGPQ
-401 TSSPSAGSPSADDYP
+401 TSSPSAGSLGADDYP

-429 TDDESNGQWNAGQQ
+429 TDDESNGQWNTGQQ

-450 QFDNPPFPQES
+450 QFDNPPFPQEN
-461 VFPVEHQYDFP
+461 VFPVEQQYDSP
-472 FPQENTDIEN
+472 FPQENTDTEN
-482 RENGGTLIKIIAV
+482 RGNGGTLIKIIAV

-569 QKAVEALQKTTTG
+569 QKAMEALQKTTTG

-656 ITSDNLSDAITAST
+656 ITSDNLSDAISAST

-739 TGGPTGGSTGNSGGG
+739 TGGSTVNSGGG
-754 VSPPPQQETPPKGN
+754 VSPQPQQETPPKGN

>member
-20 LMDDLWDDDADPQ
+20 LMDDLWDDDAAPQ
-33 NDKGAA
+33 DDKGTA
-39 SHSTGSAFPQD
+39 SHSTGSTFPQD

-58 AGGTG
+58 GDGAG
-63 SSPNVPTV
+63 SSSNVPTV
-71 SQSNRESILGE
+71 PQSNRESIPGE

-94 FPQSDESTTHQSDSN
+94 FPQSDESSTHQSDSN
-109 PFQQEDVDPFQQDDR
+109 PFQQEDVDPFQQEYNQ
-124 HLPTQEKEESFSRSN
+124 LSTQEKEEPFSRSN
-139 DSTVSRSNSAPLSQE
+139 DSTVSRSNSASLSQE

-163 EHTVPQSNKA
+163 EHTVPQSDKT
-173 TDSQDNKGTASRPI
+173 TDSQDSKGTASRPI
-187 RTTAPQDTVTPV
+187 RTTAPQNTV
-199 QQDTVA
+199 D
-205 PVQQDTVVPVQQD
+205 PVQQD
-218 TADTSP
+218 TADTTP
-224 QENAENLDQI
+224 QENAENPDQI

-240 YDPFKEFADSA
+240 YDPFKEFIDSA
-251 EDRNDKESEE
+251 EDHNDKKSEE

-295 DDSSEPPTEQN
+295 DDSSEPTTEQN

-320 SKKNVDMRE
+320 SKKNVDMQE
-329 QGDIETVF
+329 QEDIETVF

-342 MQNQRDSETEE
+342 MQNQWNSETEE

-393 EPPEGEPQ
+393 EPPEGGSQ
-401 TSSPSAGSPSADDYP
+401 TSPPSAGSLGADDYP

-429 TDDESNGQWNAGQQ
+429 TDDESNGQWNTGQQ

-450 QFDNPPFPQES
+450 QFDNPPFPQEN
-461 VFPVEHQYDFP
+461 VFPVEHQYDSP
-472 FPQENTDIEN
+472 FPQENTDTEN
-482 RENGGTLIKIIAV
+482 RGNGGTLIKIIAV

-569 QKAVEALQKTTTG
+569 QKAMEALQKTTTG

-656 ITSDNLSDAITAST
+656 ITSDNLSDAISAST

-739 TGGPTGGSTGNSGGG
+739 TGGSTVNSGGG
-754 VSPPPQQETPPKGN
+754 VSPQPQQETPPKGN

>member
-20 LMDDLWDDDADPQ
+20 LMDDLWDDDAAPQ
-33 NDKGAA
+33 DDKGTA
-39 SHSTGSAFPQD
+39 SHSTGSTFPQY

-58 AGGTG
+58 SDGAG
-63 SSPNVPTV
+63 SSSNVPTV
-71 SQSNRESILGE
+71 PQSNRESIPGE

-109 PFQQEDVDPFQQDDR
+109 PFQQEDVDPFQQDDSQLST
-124 HLPTQEKEESFSRSN
+124 HEKEESFSRSN
-139 DSTVSRSNSAPLSQE
+139 DSTVSRSNSASLSQE

-163 EHTVPQSNKA
+163 EHTVPQSDKT
-173 TDSQDNKGTASRPI
+173 TDSQDSKGTASRPI
-187 RTTAPQDTVTPV
+187 RTTAPQNTV
-199 QQDTVA
+199 D
-205 PVQQDTVVPVQQD
+205 PVQQD
-218 TADTSP
+218 TADTTP
-224 QENAENLDQI
+224 QENAENPDQI

-240 YDPFKEFADSA
+240 YDPFKEFIDSA
-251 EDRNDKESEE
+251 EDHNDKKSEE

-295 DDSSEPPTEQN
+295 DDSSEPTTEQN

-320 SKKNVDMRE
+320 SKKNVDMQE

-342 MQNQRDSETEE
+342 MQNQWDSETEE

-393 EPPEGEPQ
+393 EPPEGGPQ
-401 TSSPSAGSPSADDYP
+401 TSSPSAGSLGADDYP

-429 TDDESNGQWNAGQQ
+429 TDDESNGQWNTGQQ

-450 QFDNPPFPQES
+450 QFDNPPFPQEN
-461 VFPVEHQYDFP
+461 VFPVEHQYDSP
-472 FPQENTDIEN
+472 FPQENTDTEN
-482 RENGGTLIKIIAV
+482 RGNGGTLIKIIAI

-569 QKAVEALQKTTTG
+569 QKAMEALQKTTTG

-656 ITSDNLSDAITAST
+656 ITSDNLSDAISAST

-739 TGGPTGGSTGNSGGG
+739 TGGSTDNSGGG
-754 VSPPPQQETPPKGN
+754 VSPQPQQETPPKGN

>member
-20 LMDDLWDDDADPQ
+20 LMDDLWDDDAAPQ
-33 NDKGAA
+33 DDKGTA
-39 SHSTGSAFPQD
+39 SHSTGSTFPQD

-58 AGGTG
+58 GDGAG
-63 SSPNVPTV
+63 SSSNVPTV
-71 SQSNRESILGE
+71 PQSNRESIPGE

-109 PFQQEDVDPFQQDDR
+109 PFQQEDVDPFQQDDSQ
-124 HLPTQEKEESFSRSN
+124 LSTQEKEESFSRSN
-139 DSTVSRSNSAPLSQE
+139 SASLSQE

-163 EHTVPQSNKA
+163 EHTVPQSDKT
-173 TDSQDNKGTASRPI
+173 TDSQDGKGTASRPI
-187 RTTAPQDTVTPV
+187 RTTAPQNTV
-199 QQDTVA
+199 D
-205 PVQQDTVVPVQQD
+205 PVQQD
-218 TADTSP
+218 TADTTP
-224 QENAENLDQI
+224 QENAENPDQI

-240 YDPFKEFADSA
+240 YDPFKEFIDSA
-251 EDRNDKESEE
+251 EDHNNKKSEE

-295 DDSSEPPTEQN
+295 DDSSEPTTEQN

-320 SKKNVDMRE
+320 SKKNVDMQE

-342 MQNQRDSETEE
+342 MQNQWNSETEE

-393 EPPEGEPQ
+393 EPPEGGPQ
-401 TSSPSAGSPSADDYP
+401 TSSPSAGSLGADDYP

-429 TDDESNGQWNAGQQ
+429 TDDESNDQWNTGQQ

-450 QFDNPPFPQES
+450 QFDNPPFPQEN
-461 VFPVEHQYDFP
+461 VFPVEHQYDSP
-472 FPQENTDIEN
+472 FPQENTDTEN
-482 RENGGTLIKIIAV
+482 RGNGGTLIKIIAV

-569 QKAVEALQKTTTG
+569 QKAMEALQKTTTG

-656 ITSDNLSDAITAST
+656 ITSDNLSDAISAST

-734 STGGS
+734 STDGS
-739 TGGPTGGSTGNSGGG
+739 TGGSTGNSGGG
-754 VSPPPQQETPPKGN
+754 VSPQPQQETPPKGN

>member
-20 LMDDLWDDDADPQ
+20 LMDDLWDDDAAPQ
-33 NDKGAA
+33 DDKSAA
-39 SHSTGSAFPQD
+39 SHSTGSTFPQD
-50 NAETLPQK
+50 NAEALPQK
-58 AGGTG
+58 SDGTG
-63 SSPNVPTV
+63 SSSNVPTV
-71 SQSNRESILGE
+71 PQSNRESIPGE

-109 PFQQEDVDPFQQDDR
+109 PFQQEDVDPFQQEYNQ
-124 HLPTQEKEESFSRSN
+124 LSTQEKEEPFSRSN
-139 DSTVSRSNSAPLSQE
+139 DSTVSRSNSASLSQE

-163 EHTVPQSNKA
+163 EHTV
-173 TDSQDNKGTASRPI
+173 
-187 RTTAPQDTVTPV
+187 
-199 QQDTVA
+199 
-205 PVQQDTVVPVQQD
+205 QQD
-218 TADTSP
+218 TADTTP
-224 QENAENLDQI
+224 QENAENPDQI

-240 YDPFKEFADSA
+240 YDPFKEFIDSA
-251 EDRNDKESEE
+251 EDHNDKNSEE

-295 DDSSEPPTEQN
+295 DDSSEPTTEQN

-320 SKKNVDMRE
+320 SKKNVDMQE

-342 MQNQRDSETEE
+342 MQNQWNSETEE

-362 EDSSPVRQDTGE
+362 EDSSLVRQDTGE

-393 EPPEGEPQ
+393 EPPEGGPQ
-401 TSSPSAGSPSADDYP
+401 TSSPSAGSLGADDYP

-429 TDDESNGQWNAGQQ
+429 TDDESNGQWNTGQQ

-450 QFDNPPFPQES
+450 QFDNPPFPQEN
-461 VFPVEHQYDFP
+461 VFPVEHQYDSP
-472 FPQENTDIEN
+472 FPQENTDTEN
-482 RENGGTLIKIIAV
+482 RGNGGTLIKIIAV

-569 QKAVEALQKTTTG
+569 QKAMEALQKTTTG

-629 ANGLADAPDGNDKKQ
+629 ANGLTDAPDGNDKKQ

>member
-20 LMDDLWDDDADPQ
+20 LMDDLWDDDAAPQ
-33 NDKGAA
+33 DDKGTA
-39 SHSTGSAFPQD
+39 SHSTGSTFPQD

-58 AGGTG
+58 SDGAG
-63 SSPNVPTV
+63 SSSNVPTV
-71 SQSNRESILGE
+71 PQSNRESIPGE

-109 PFQQEDVDPFQQDDR
+109 PFQQEDVDPFQQDDSQLST
-124 HLPTQEKEESFSRSN
+124 HEKEESFSRSN
-139 DSTVSRSNSAPLSQE
+139 DSTVSRSNSASLSQE

-163 EHTVPQSNKA
+163 EHTVPQSDKT
-173 TDSQDNKGTASRPI
+173 TDSQDSKGTASRPI
-187 RTTAPQDTVTPV
+187 RTTAPQNTV
-199 QQDTVA
+199 D
-205 PVQQDTVVPVQQD
+205 PVQQD
-218 TADTSP
+218 TADTTP
-224 QENAENLDQI
+224 QENAENPDQI

-240 YDPFKEFADSA
+240 YDPFKEFIDSA
-251 EDRNDKESEE
+251 EDHNDKKSEE

-295 DDSSEPPTEQN
+295 DDSSEPTTEQN

-320 SKKNVDMRE
+320 SKKNVDMQE

-342 MQNQRDSETEE
+342 MQNQWDSETEE

-393 EPPEGEPQ
+393 EPPEGGPQ
-401 TSSPSAGSPSADDYP
+401 TSSPSAGSLGADDYP

-429 TDDESNGQWNAGQQ
+429 TDDESNGQWNTGQQ

-450 QFDNPPFPQES
+450 QFDNPPFPQEN
-461 VFPVEHQYDFP
+461 VFPVEHQYDSP
-472 FPQENTDIEN
+472 FPQENTDTEN
-482 RENGGTLIKIIAV
+482 RGNGGTLIKIIAI

-569 QKAVEALQKTTTG
+569 QKAMEALQKTTTG

-656 ITSDNLSDAITAST
+656 ITSDNLSDAISAST

-739 TGGPTGGSTGNSGGG
+739 TGGSTDNSGGG
-754 VSPPPQQETPPKGN
+754 VSPQPQQETPPKGN

>member
-20 LMDDLWDDDADPQ
+20 LMDDLWDDDAAPQ
-33 NDKGAA
+33 DDKSAA
-39 SHSTGSAFPQD
+39 SHSTGSTFPQD
-50 NAETLPQK
+50 NAEALPQK
-58 AGGTG
+58 SDGAG
-63 SSPNVPTV
+63 SSSNVPTV
-71 SQSNRESILGE
+71 PQSNRESIPGE

-94 FPQSDESTTHQSDSN
+94 FPQSDESTTHQSDSD
-109 PFQQEDVDPFQQDDR
+109 PFQQEDVDPFQQDVR
-124 HLPTQEKEESFSRSN
+124 QLPTQEKEESFSRSN
-139 DSTVSRSNSAPLSQE
+139 DSTVSRSNSATLSQE

-163 EHTVPQSNKA
+163 DHTVPQSNKT
-173 TDSQDNKGTASRPI
+173 TDSQGNKGTASRPI
-187 RTTAPQDTVTPV
+187 RTTAPQNTVE
-199 QQDTVA
+199 
-205 PVQQDTVVPVQQD
+205 PVQQD
-218 TADTSP
+218 TADTTP
-224 QENAENLDQI
+224 QENTENLDQI

-251 EDRNDKESEE
+251 EDCNDKKSEE
-261 QSAVSAFPQNNEET
+261 QSTVSAFPQNNEET

-320 SKKNVDMRE
+320 SKKNVNMQE

-461 VFPVEHQYDFP
+461 VFPVEHQYDSP
-472 FPQENTDIEN
+472 FPQESTDTEN

-603 TNRTYTDAMQAKAKE
+603 TNRTYTDAIQAKAKE
-618 TRTTLDGLVQQ
+618 TRTTLDGLVQH

>member
-58 AGGTG
+58 SDGAG
-63 SSPNVPTV
+63 SSSNVPPV
-71 SQSNRESILGE
+71 PQSNRESIPSE

-124 HLPTQEKEESFSRSN
+124 QLPTQEKEESFSRSN
-139 DSTVSRSNSAPLSQE
+139 DSTVSRSNSATLSQE
-154 DAETIPHST
+154 DAETLPHST
-163 EHTVPQSNKA
+163 EHTVPQSNKT

-187 RTTAPQDTVTPV
+187 RTTAPQN
-199 QQDTVA
+199 TVA
-205 PVQQDTVVPVQQD
+205 PVQQDTVDPVQQD
-218 TADTSP
+218 TADTTP

-261 QSAVSAFPQNNEET
+261 QSTVSAFPQNNEET

-306 ERRDDNIIQDSSAD
+306 ERRDDNFIQDSSAD
-320 SKKNVDMRE
+320 SKKNVDMQE

-401 TSSPSAGSPSADDYP
+401 TSSPSTGSPSADDYP

-450 QFDNPPFPQES
+450 QFDNPPFPQEI
-461 VFPVEHQYDFP
+461 VFPVEQQYDSL
-472 FPQENTDIEN
+472 FPQENTDTEN

-739 TGGPTGGSTGNSGGG
+739 TGGPTGGSTGSSGGG

>member
-20 LMDDLWDDDADPQ
+20 LMDDLWDDDAALQD
-33 NDKGAA
+33 DKGTA
-39 SHSTGSAFPQD
+39 SHSTGSTFPQD

-58 AGGTG
+58 SDDTG
-63 SSPNVPTV
+63 SSSNVPTV
-71 SQSNRESILGE
+71 PQSNRESIPGE

-109 PFQQEDVDPFQQDDR
+109 PFQQEDVDPFQQEYNQ
-124 HLPTQEKEESFSRSN
+124 LSTQEKEEPFSRSN
-139 DSTVSRSNSAPLSQE
+139 DSTVSRSNSASLSQE

-163 EHTVPQSNKA
+163 EHTVPQSDKT
-173 TDSQDNKGTASRPI
+173 TDSQDSKGTASRPI
-187 RTTAPQDTVTPV
+187 RTTAPQNTV
-199 QQDTVA
+199 DS
-205 PVQQDTVVPVQQD
+205 VQQD
-218 TADTSP
+218 TADTTP
-224 QENAENLDQI
+224 QENAENPDQI

-240 YDPFKEFADSA
+240 YDPFKEFIDSA
-251 EDRNDKESEE
+251 EDHNDKKSEE

-295 DDSSEPPTEQN
+295 DDSSEPTTEQN

-320 SKKNVDMRE
+320 SKKNVDMQE

-342 MQNQRDSETEE
+342 MQNQWNSETEE

-393 EPPEGEPQ
+393 EPPEGGPQ
-401 TSSPSAGSPSADDYP
+401 TSSPSAGSLGADDYP

-429 TDDESNGQWNAGQQ
+429 TDDESNGQWNTGQQ

-450 QFDNPPFPQES
+450 QFDNPPFPQEN
-461 VFPVEHQYDFP
+461 VFPVEHQYDSP
-472 FPQENTDIEN
+472 FPQENTDTEN
-482 RENGGTLIKIIAV
+482 RGNGGTLIKIIAV

-569 QKAVEALQKTTTG
+569 QKAMEALQKTTTG

-656 ITSDNLSDAITAST
+656 ITSDNLSDAISAST

-728 WGGGYG
+728 GGGGYG

-739 TGGPTGGSTGNSGGG
+739 TGESTGNSGGG
-754 VSPPPQQETPPKGN
+754 VSPQPQQETPPKGN